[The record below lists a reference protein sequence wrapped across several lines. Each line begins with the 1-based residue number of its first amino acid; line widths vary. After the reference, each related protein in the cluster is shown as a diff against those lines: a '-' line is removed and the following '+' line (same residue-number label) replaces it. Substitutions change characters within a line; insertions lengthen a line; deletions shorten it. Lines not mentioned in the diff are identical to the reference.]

1 MLGALLVL
9 AFLGSVEPFVF
20 SRAIYHQVVKM
31 PDSSIIHP
39 KRNTMIAFASTES
52 FMEDGVTLNSL
63 KDMNADGM
71 FLKESIQRWLD
82 EEYIPQDVHKDLGET
97 VMRVYIQKRK
107 EGKKFA
113 NLI

>member
-1 MLGALLVL
+1 
-9 AFLGSVEPFVF
+9 
-20 SRAIYHQVVKM
+20 
-31 PDSSIIHP
+31 
-39 KRNTMIAFASTES
+39 MIAFASTES